1 MHRRDLLR
9 LLGATAALPFL
20 PRSAEAAIALGHQV
34 HAGSETGAKVLR
46 ADQLALLDAVC
57 ELIIPR
63 TDTPGA
69 LDAKVPAF
77 IDHMLAGWYPAAER
91 DQLLAGFKAIDSAA
105 AGASSG
111 AERGSS
117 FAKLGKEQQVA
128 LLTRLDGGK
137 GPAGSAEWA
146 LRRIKSLTV
155 YGYFSS
161 ELVVKT
167 VTKDPIIPGRF
178 DGCAPVR

>member
-9 LLGATAALPFL
+9 LLGATAALPFR

-34 HAGSETGAKVLR
+34 HAGSGTGTRVLR
-46 ADQLALLDAVC
+46 PDQLELLTVVC
-57 ELIIPR
+57 EMIIPR

-77 IDHMLAGWYPAAER
+77 IDHMLAVWYPAEER
-91 DQLLAGFKAIDSAA
+91 DQMLAGFKAIDTAA
-105 AGASSG
+105 A
-111 AERGSS
+111 AEGGSS
-117 FAKLGKEQQVA
+117 LARLGKPEQVA
-128 LLTRLDGGK
+128 VLTRLDTGK
-137 GPAGSAEWA
+137 GTAGSAEWA

-155 YGYFSS
+155 YGYFTS

-178 DGCAPVR
+178 EGCVPAR

>member
-20 PRSAEAAIALGHQV
+20 PRSADAAIAFGQQV
-34 HAGSETGAKVLR
+34 HGESQSSTRFLSH
-46 ADQLALLDAVC
+46 DQTELLSAVC

-77 IDHMLAGWYPAAER
+77 IDHLLTAWYPADER
-91 DQLLAGFKAIDSAA
+91 DQLLTGFKAIDTA
-105 AGASSG
+105 AGGSFVRLAP
-111 AERGSS
+111 AE
-117 FAKLGKEQQVA
+117 QVA
-128 LLTRLDGGK
+128 LLTRLDQGK
-137 GPAGSAEWA
+137 GDKGSAEWGM
-146 LRRIKSLTV
+146 RQIKSLTV
-155 YGYFSS
+155 YGYFTS

-167 VTKDPIIPGRF
+167 VTKDPIIPGKF
-178 DGCAPVR
+178 EGCVPIR

>member
-20 PRSAEAAIALGHQV
+20 PRSAEAAMALGHQV
-34 HAGSETGAKVLR
+34 HAGRETGARVLR
-46 ADQLALLDAVC
+46 ADQIALLSAVC
-57 ELIIPR
+57 EQIIPR

-77 IDHMLAGWYPAAER
+77 IDHMLAGWYPAEER
-91 DQLLAGFKAIDSAA
+91 DQMLAGFKAIDTA
-105 AGASSG
+105 AG
-111 AERGSS
+111 GSL
-117 FAKLGKEQQVA
+117 AKLGNAQQVA

-137 GPAGSAEWA
+137 GAAGSAEWA
-146 LRRIKSLTV
+146 MRRIKSLTV
-155 YGYFSS
+155 YGYLTS

-167 VTKDPIIPGRF
+167 VTKDPIIPGKF
-178 DGCAPVR
+178 EGCVPIR

>member
-20 PRSAEAAIALGHQV
+20 PRSAEAAIALGYQV
-34 HAGSETGAKVLR
+34 HAGSETGTRVLR
-46 ADQLALLDAVC
+46 ADQIALLTAVC

-77 IDHMLAGWYPAAER
+77 IDHMLGGWYPAAER
-91 DQLLAGFKAIDSAA
+91 DQMLAGFKAIDVA
-105 AGASSG
+105 AGG
-111 AERGSS
+111 S
-117 FAKLGKEQQVA
+117 FAKLGEQAQVE
-128 LLTRLDGGK
+128 LLTQLDGRK
-137 GPAGSAEWA
+137 GAEGSAEWT

-155 YGYFSS
+155 YGYFTS

-178 DGCAPVR
+178 EGCTAQ

>member
-1 MHRRDLLR
+1 MQRRDLLR

-20 PRSAEAAIALGHQV
+20 PRSADAAIAFGQQV
-34 HAGSETGAKVLR
+34 HGGSASGARFLGN
-46 ADQLALLDAVC
+46 DQMALLSAVC

-69 LDAKVPAF
+69 LDARVPAF
-77 IDHMLAGWYPAAER
+77 IDHMLAVWYPADER
-91 DQLLAGFKAIDSAA
+91 DQLVAGFKAIDTA
-105 AGASSG
+105 AG
-111 AERGSS
+111 ES
-117 FAKLGKEQQVA
+117 FTKLQPARQVA
-128 LLTRLDGGK
+128 LLTKLDTGK

-155 YGYFSS
+155 YGYFTS

-167 VTKDPIIPGRF
+167 VTKDPIIPGHF
-178 DGCAPVR
+178 EGCVPAR

>member
-9 LLGATAALPFL
+9 LLGATAALSFL
-20 PRSAEAAIALGHQV
+20 PRSAEAAIAFGHQV

-46 ADQLALLDAVC
+46 ADQIALLSAVC

-91 DQLLAGFKAIDSAA
+91 DQMLTGFKAIDAA
-105 AGASSG
+105 AG
-111 AERGSS
+111 GS
-117 FAKLGKEQQVA
+117 FVKLGEKEQVA
-128 LLTRLDGGK
+128 LLTRLDGSK
-137 GPAGSAEWA
+137 GTAGSAEWA

-155 YGYFSS
+155 YGYFTS

-167 VTKDPIIPGRF
+167 VTKDPIIPGKF
-178 DGCAPVR
+178 EGCAIVESG